1 MESNRETENSIRIM
15 RSIKGKEGEGKE
27 VKGKEGSQC
36 KKMFTIREVRYD
48 NKDFIRLCGELDCY
62 LNAAIGGEDK
72 REKYKKYNHLDTMDY
87 VAIVYDGEKAVGCGA
102 LRRYSNTEIE
112 VKRVFLQEEY
122 RGRNI
127 GGILL
132 GNLVEKAREL
142 GFQRMILETG
152 LFLDASLRLYRR
164 FGFERI
170 PNYGGYQNMEE
181 SYCMAREIGADAVLY
196 CEGRRATSEQL
207 YELFHSVGWMSARY
221 VDRMENAY
229 KNAGLVVTAWR
240 QDRLIGLA
248 EVLDDGELTAYIH
261 YLLVEPQEQGKG
273 IGRHLIEM
281 VREHYKNYLYL
292 LVISENRDVASFY
305 QKTGFNAAEGTVV
318 FQIMGE

>member
-1 MESNRETENSIRIM
+1 MESNREIEDS
-15 RSIKGKEGEGKE
+15 GYEE
-27 VKGKEGSQC
+27 VV
-36 KKMFTIREVRYD
+36 TIREVCCD
-48 NKDFIRLCGELDCY
+48 NRDFIRLCGELDSY
-62 LNAAIGGEDK
+62 LNIAIGGEDK
-72 REKYKKYNHLDTMDY
+72 REKYKGYNHLDTMDY
-87 VAIVYDGEKAVGCGA
+87 VVLAYAGEKAVGCAA
-102 LRRYSNTEIE
+102 LRRYSDLEIE
-112 VKRVFLQEEY
+112 VKRVFLQEAY
-122 RGRNI
+122 RGRKI
-127 GGILL
+127 GGMIME
-132 GNLVEKAREL
+132 NLVEKAKEL

-152 LFLDASLRLYRR
+152 LFLEASVRLYRR

-170 PNYGGYQNMEE
+170 PNYGAYEKMEE

-196 CEGRRATSEQL
+196 CEGRRATREQL

-221 VDRMENAY
+221 ADRMENAL

-292 LVISENRDVASFY
+292 LVISENKDVAAFY
-305 QKTGFNAAEGTVV
+305 QKTGFGAAEGTVV
-318 FQIMGE
+318 LQIIGERKETAAGMERDYNIED